1 MARLTNEIQP
11 HEVRAYGQFCIE
23 NNIVHD
29 LSNEGIANSNLVH
42 DYFVKTWGEMITP
55 QTLVQA
61 FPHLRPHLKLKSP
74 AYLEAERLAQGYAD
88 TQALVTWFSNQTLL
102 IKEGDDGYRNFSE
115 LVQELQGRP
124 ATQANIDSAIA
135 SIQYATGGGG
145 AFGKYTTRIRRPLA
159 YVQRETE
166 RPKSFHQQ
174 TDDGEPFLGR
184 DVNLTPAQHRERARA
199 AYAEPE
205 KESPSTIRGR
215 EQAAAQR
222 EAEAMRG
229 NIHSETNQI
238 EKLFVIDQTT
248 HEIDWVRTR
257 DARRSLQRLFE
268 QRRAVST
275 R

>member
-1 MARLTNEIQP
+1 MREAKLIWLEWYRKIILT
-11 HEVRAYGQFCIE
+11 G
-23 NNIVHD
+23 
-29 LSNEGIANSNLVH
+29 
-42 DYFVKTWGEMITP
+42 
-55 QTLVQA
+55 A
-61 FPHLRPHLKLKSP
+61 FAKSL
-74 AYLEAERLAQGYAD
+74 YR
-88 TQALVTWFSNQTLL
+88 
-102 IKEGDDGYRNFSE
+102 YRNFSE

-205 KESPSTIRGR
+205 KESSSAIRGR
-215 EQAAAQR
+215 EQAVAQR
-222 EAEAMRG
+222 DAEALRG
-229 NIHSETNQI
+229 STHSETNQI
-238 EKLFVIDQTT
+238 EKLFVVDQTT
-248 HEIDWVRTR
+248 NEIDWVRTR
-257 DARRSLQRLFE
+257 DARRSLQQLFE
-268 QRRAVST
+268 QRRAIST